1 MARERVIRLMD
12 IQDKMNANGIREG
25 FDRVHKAYIY
35 AAQKHR
41 GQLRKSG
48 EPYLSHPLNVAYI
61 LAQMNMDADTVI
73 GGLLHDTIE
82 DTDATFEEIK
92 DLFGEEVAFIV
103 EGVSKIGKI
112 IFKSAEEKQAE
123 NFRKMLIS
131 MSKDVRVIIIKLAD
145 RLHNMRTLDY
155 LPDEKK
161 QRIAR
166 ETMDIYAP
174 MAHRLGIAWIKWEL
188 EDMCFRILNPDA
200 YYEIYEKV
208 KLKRG
213 EREQYLADI
222 REQTISELAKHGIKA
237 SVTGRPKHFY
247 SIYNKMVK
255 KKVSFEEI
263 YDLLALRVLV
273 DDIPACYAVM
283 GILHNV
289 WKPIQHRF
297 KDYIAMQ
304 KANMYQSLHTTII
317 GPKGITVEFQIR
329 THEMHKVAEEGIAAH
344 WKYKE
349 GKVFDPQEDKAF
361 TWLRQLLEQHE
372 LHSPEDLVEALKEDV
387 LPTQIYVFTP
397 KGDVM
402 ELPIGSTPVDFAYN
416 IHTDVGNKC
425 KGAKVDGRIVPLKY
439 KLRNG
444 DRVSIIL
451 GEPARPSRDWLN
463 FVKTSRAKNRIR
475 AALRKIDTEMGQTV
489 GFELLEK
496 EFSAN
501 GLEVREIFNKSENIK
516 KMLER
521 FKLRD
526 EEDILISVGF
536 GRISPKQVAHIFT
549 EPQQQHGPK
558 LEDLQKAPDK
568 NRDRKKSNTPFII
581 EGIDDVM
588 VKIAKCCSPL
598 PGDKVVGYI
607 SRGRG
612 IVVHRVDCENLKNS
626 AFSEERLVEVEWDDR
641 KSYKMPVRIHT
652 SIVDKPGVLSAL
664 TTVLKE
670 MGLNILELS
679 SKRDKDGMSSQ
690 DFSIE
695 VKNKSELESVIRKI
709 RTIDGLRDV
718 NTST

>member
-1 MARERVIRLMD
+1 MARDRIIRLMD
-12 IQDKMNANGIREG
+12 IQDQLTANGIKDG
-25 FDRVHKAYIY
+25 FDRVYKAYIY

-48 EPYLSHPLNVAYI
+48 EPYLSHPLNAAYI
-61 LAQMNMDADTVI
+61 LAQMNMDVDTVI

-82 DTDATFEEIK
+82 DTDATFDEIK
-92 DLFGEEVAFIV
+92 ELFGEDVAFIV

-112 IFKSAEEKQAE
+112 VFKSAEEKQAE

-145 RLHNMRTLDY
+145 RLHNMRTLDF
-155 LPDEKK
+155 LADEKK
-161 QRIAR
+161 KRIAQ

-174 MAHRLGIAWIKWEL
+174 LAHRLGIAWIKWEL

-200 YYEIYEKV
+200 YYDIYEKV

-213 EREQYLADI
+213 EREQYLMDV
-222 REQTISELAKHGIKA
+222 RETTMNELVKHGIKA
-237 SVTGRPKHFY
+237 TVTGRPKHFY
-247 SIYNKMVK
+247 SIYSKMQK

-273 DDIPACYAVM
+273 DDIPTCYAVM
-283 GILHNV
+283 GIIHNI

-304 KANMYQSLHTTII
+304 KANMYQSLHTTVI
-317 GPKGITVEFQIR
+317 GPKGVTVEFQIR
-329 THEMHKVAEEGIAAH
+329 THQMHKVAEEGIAAH

-349 GKVFDPQEDKAF
+349 GRIFDPQEDKAF

-372 LHSPEDLVEALKEDV
+372 LHSPEDLVKALKDDV

-397 KGDVM
+397 KGDVI
-402 ELPIGSTPVDFAYN
+402 ELPIGSTPVDFAYS
-416 IHTDVGNKC
+416 IHTDIGHKC

-444 DRVSIIL
+444 DRVSIIQ

-475 AALRKIDTEMGQTV
+475 AALRKIDTEMGHNV
-489 GFELLEK
+489 GFDLLDK
-496 EFSAN
+496 EFDAA
-501 GLEVREIFNKSENIK
+501 GLDVREIFNKPDNIK
-516 KMLER
+516 KIIER

-526 EEDILISVGF
+526 EEDIYLSVGF
-536 GRISPKQVAHIFT
+536 GRVSPKQVAHIFT
-549 EPQQQHGPK
+549 EPQLHK
-558 LEDLQKAPDK
+558 LEDIQKTPDK
-568 NRDRKKSNTPFII
+568 NQRREGKSSTPFII
-581 EGIDDVM
+581 QGIDDVM

-598 PGDKVVGYI
+598 PGDDVIGYI

-612 IVVHRVDCENLKNS
+612 IVVHRRDCDNLKNS
-626 AFSEERLVEVEWDDR
+626 AFSEERLVDVEWDS
-641 KSYKMPVRIHT
+641 KKNFKMPVRIHT

-670 MGLNILELS
+670 MGLNIIELS
-679 SKRDKDGMSSQ
+679 SRRDKDGMSSQ

-695 VKNKSELESVIRKI
+695 VRNKSELESVMRKLK
-709 RTIDGLRDV
+709 TIDGMKDV
-718 NTST
+718 NTTT

>member
-1 MARERVIRLMD
+1 MATNRVIRLMD
-12 IQDKMNANGIREG
+12 IQDMLTANGIADG

-61 LAQMNMDADTVI
+61 LAQMNMDVDTVI

-82 DTDATFEEIK
+82 DTDATFEEISE
-92 DLFGEEVAFIV
+92 LFGQDVAFIV

-112 IFKSAEEKQAE
+112 IFKSAQEKQAE

-155 LPDEKK
+155 LAEEKK

-174 MAHRLGIAWIKWEL
+174 LAHRLGIAWIKWEL

-200 YYEIYEKV
+200 YYDIYEKV

-213 EREQYLADI
+213 EREQYLAEIKDAVVA
-222 REQTISELAKHGIKA
+222 ELEKHHIKA
-237 SVTGRPKHFY
+237 AVSGRPKHFY

-273 DDIPACYAVM
+273 DDIPTCYAVM
-283 GILHNV
+283 GILHNM

-297 KDYIAMQ
+297 KDYIAMP
-304 KANMYQSLHTTII
+304 KANLYQSLHTTII

-329 THEMHKVAEEGIAAH
+329 TQEMHSIAEGGIAAH

-349 GKVFDPQEDKAF
+349 GKPFDPQEDKAF

-451 GEPARPSRDWLN
+451 GEDHKPSRDWLS
-463 FVKTSRAKNRIR
+463 FVKTSKAKNRIR
-475 AALRKIDTEMGQTV
+475 AALRKIDTDMGHSV
-489 GFELLEK
+489 GFDLLDK
-496 EFSAN
+496 EFTNA
-501 GLEVREIFNKSENIK
+501 GLDVREIFNKPDNIK
-516 KMLER
+516 KIIER

-526 EEDILISVGF
+526 EEEIFLSVGF
-536 GRISPKQVAHIFT
+536 GRVSPKQVVHVFT
-549 EPQQQHGPK
+549 EPATQPR
-558 LEDLQKAPDK
+558 LEDLQKTPQKDSG
-568 NRDRKKSNTPFII
+568 KKSSTPFII
-581 EGIDDVM
+581 QGIDDVM
-588 VKIAKCCSPL
+588 VKIAKCCNPL
-598 PGDKVVGYI
+598 PGDDVVGYI

-612 IVVHRVDCENLKNS
+612 IVVHRVDCANLKNS
-626 AFSEERLVEVEWDDR
+626 AFSEERLVDVQWDSR

-679 SKRDKDGMSSQ
+679 SKRDKDGLSSQ

-695 VKNKSELESVIRKI
+695 VRNKSELESVIRKI
-709 RTIDGLRDV
+709 KTIDGLREV
-718 NTST
+718 NTAN

>member
-1 MARERVIRLMD
+1 MATNRVIRLMD
-12 IQDKMNANGIREG
+12 IQDMLTANGIAEG

-61 LAQMNMDADTVI
+61 LAQMNMDVDTVI

-82 DTDATFEEIK
+82 DTDATFEEISE
-92 DLFGEEVAFIV
+92 LFGQDVAFIV

-155 LPDEKK
+155 LAEEKK

-200 YYEIYEKV
+200 YYDIYEKV

-213 EREQYLADI
+213 EREQYLAEI
-222 REQTISELAKHGIKA
+222 KETVVVELEKHHIKA
-237 SVTGRPKHFY
+237 VVSGRPKHFY

-273 DDIPACYAVM
+273 EDIPSCYAAM
-283 GILHNV
+283 GIMHNM

-297 KDYIAMQ
+297 KDYIAMP
-304 KANMYQSLHTTII
+304 KANLYQSLHTTII

-329 THEMHKVAEEGIAAH
+329 TQEMHSIAEKGIAAH

-349 GKVFDPQEDKAF
+349 GKPFDPQEDKAF
-361 TWLRQLLEQHE
+361 KWLRQLLEQHE

-402 ELPIGSTPVDFAYN
+402 ELPVGSTPVDFAYN

-451 GEPARPSRDWLN
+451 GEDHKPSRDWLN
-463 FVKTSRAKNRIR
+463 FVKTSKAKNRIR
-475 AALRKIDTEMGQTV
+475 AALRKIDTDMGHTV
-489 GFELLEK
+489 GFDLLDK
-496 EFSAN
+496 EFNNA
-501 GLEVREIFNKSENIK
+501 GLDVREIFNKPDNIRK
-516 KMLER
+516 IIER

-526 EEDILISVGF
+526 EEEIFLSVGF
-536 GRISPKQVAHIFT
+536 GRVSPKQVVHVFS
-549 EPQQQHGPK
+549 EPATPQR
-558 LEDLQKAPDK
+558 LEDIQKTPPKDAP
-568 NRDRKKSNTPFII
+568 KKTSNPFII

-588 VKIAKCCSPL
+588 VKIAKCCTPL
-598 PGDKVVGYI
+598 PGDDVVGYI

-612 IVVHRVDCENLKNS
+612 IVVHRVDCTNLKNT
-626 AFSEERLVEVEWDDR
+626 AFSDERLVDVQWDSR

-679 SKRDKDGMSSQ
+679 SKRDKDGLSSQ

-695 VKNKSELESVIRKI
+695 VRNKSELESVIRKI
-709 RTIDGLRDV
+709 KTIDGLREV
-718 NTST
+718 NTAN

>member
-1 MARERVIRLMD
+1 MATNRVIRLMD
-12 IQDKMNANGIREG
+12 IQDMLTANGIADG

-61 LAQMNMDADTVI
+61 LAQMNMDVDTVI

-82 DTDATFEEIK
+82 DTDATFEEISG
-92 DLFGEEVAFIV
+92 LFGQDVAFIV

-112 IFKSAEEKQAE
+112 IFKSAQEKQAE

-155 LPDEKK
+155 LAEEKK

-174 MAHRLGIAWIKWEL
+174 LAHRLGIAWIKWEL

-200 YYEIYEKV
+200 YYDIYEKV

-213 EREQYLADI
+213 EREQYLAEI
-222 REQTISELAKHGIKA
+222 KEAVIAELEKHKIKA
-237 SVTGRPKHFY
+237 LVSGRPKHFY

-273 DDIPACYAVM
+273 DDIPTCYAVM
-283 GILHNV
+283 GILHNM

-297 KDYIAMQ
+297 KDYIAMP
-304 KANMYQSLHTTII
+304 KANLYQSLHTTII

-329 THEMHKVAEEGIAAH
+329 TQEMHSIAEGGIAAH

-349 GKVFDPQEDKAF
+349 GKPFDPQEDKAF

-451 GEPARPSRDWLN
+451 GEDHKPSRDWLS
-463 FVKTSRAKNRIR
+463 FVKTSKAKNRIR
-475 AALRKIDTEMGQTV
+475 AALRKIDTDMGHTV
-489 GFELLEK
+489 GFDLLDK
-496 EFSAN
+496 EFSNA
-501 GLEVREIFNKSENIK
+501 GLDVREIFNKQDNIK
-516 KMLER
+516 KIIER

-526 EEDILISVGF
+526 EEEIFLSVGF
-536 GRISPKQVAHIFT
+536 GRVSPKQVVHVFT
-549 EPQQQHGPK
+549 EPATQPK
-558 LEDLQKAPDK
+558 LEDLQKAPQKDSG
-568 NRDRKKSNTPFII
+568 KKSSTPFII
-581 EGIDDVM
+581 QGIDDVM
-588 VKIAKCCSPL
+588 VKIAKCCNPL
-598 PGDKVVGYI
+598 PGDDVVGYI

-612 IVVHRVDCENLKNS
+612 IVVHRVDCANLKNS
-626 AFSEERLVEVEWDDR
+626 AFSEERLVDVQWDSR

-679 SKRDKDGMSSQ
+679 SKRDKDGLSSQ

-695 VKNKSELESVIRKI
+695 VRNKSELESVIRKI
-709 RTIDGLRDV
+709 KTIDGLREV
-718 NTST
+718 NTAN

>member
-1 MARERVIRLMD
+1 MATNRVIRLMD
-12 IQDKMNANGIREG
+12 IQDMLTANGIAEG

-61 LAQMNMDADTVI
+61 LAQMNMDVDTVI

-82 DTDATFEEIK
+82 DTDATFEEISE
-92 DLFGEEVAFIV
+92 LFGQDVAFIV

-155 LPDEKK
+155 LAEEKK

-200 YYEIYEKV
+200 YYDIYEKV

-213 EREQYLADI
+213 EREQYLAEI
-222 REQTISELAKHGIKA
+222 KETVVVELEKHHIKA
-237 SVTGRPKHFY
+237 VVSGRPKHFY
-247 SIYNKMVK
+247 SIYNKMIK

-273 DDIPACYAVM
+273 EDIPSCYAAM
-283 GILHNV
+283 GIMHNM

-297 KDYIAMQ
+297 KDYIAMP
-304 KANMYQSLHTTII
+304 KANLYQSLHTTII

-329 THEMHKVAEEGIAAH
+329 TQEMHSIAEKGIAAH

-349 GKVFDPQEDKAF
+349 GRPFDPQEDKAF
-361 TWLRQLLEQHE
+361 KWLRQLLEQHE

-402 ELPIGSTPVDFAYN
+402 ELPVGSTPVDFAYN

-451 GEPARPSRDWLN
+451 GEDHKPSRDWLN
-463 FVKTSRAKNRIR
+463 FVKTSKAKNRIR
-475 AALRKIDTEMGQTV
+475 AALRKIDTDMGHTV
-489 GFELLEK
+489 GFDLLDK
-496 EFSAN
+496 EFTNA
-501 GLEVREIFNKSENIK
+501 GLDVREIFNKPDNIRK
-516 KMLER
+516 IIER

-526 EEDILISVGF
+526 EEEIFLSVGF
-536 GRISPKQVAHIFT
+536 GRVSPKQVVHVFS
-549 EPQQQHGPK
+549 EPASPQR
-558 LEDLQKAPDK
+558 LEDIQKTPPKDAP
-568 NRDRKKSNTPFII
+568 RKTSTPFII

-588 VKIAKCCSPL
+588 VKIAKCCTPL
-598 PGDKVVGYI
+598 PGDDVVGYI

-612 IVVHRVDCENLKNS
+612 IVVHRVDCTNLKNT
-626 AFSEERLVEVEWDDR
+626 AFSDERLVDVQWDSR

-679 SKRDKDGMSSQ
+679 SKRDKDGLSSQ

-695 VKNKSELESVIRKI
+695 VRNKSELESVIRKI
-709 RTIDGLRDV
+709 KTIDGLREV
-718 NTST
+718 NTAN

>member
-1 MARERVIRLMD
+1 MD
-12 IQDKMNANGIREG
+12 IQDRLIKNGVKDG
-25 FDRVHKAYIY
+25 FDRVHTAYVY

-48 EPYLSHPLNVAYI
+48 EPYLSHPLSVAHI
-61 LAQMNMDADTVI
+61 LAQMNMDIDTVI
-73 GGLLHDTIE
+73 GGLLHDTVE
-82 DTDATFEEIK
+82 DTDATFEEIAEH
-92 DLFGEEVAFIV
+92 FGEDVAFIV
-103 EGVSKIGKI
+103 DGVTKIGKI
-112 IFKSAEEKQAE
+112 EFKSQQEKQAE

-131 MSKDVRVIIIKLAD
+131 MSKDVRVILIKLAD
-145 RLHNMRTLDY
+145 RLHNMRTLDF
-155 LPDEKK
+155 LKEEKK
-161 QRIAR
+161 RRIAQ

-188 EDMCFRILNPDA
+188 EDRCFRILKPEN

-213 EREQYLADI
+213 EREQFLIDV
-222 REQTISELAKHGIKA
+222 RERVVDELKSHNIKA

-273 DDIPACYAVM
+273 EDVPACYAVM
-283 GILHNV
+283 GILHNM

-304 KANMYQSLHTTII
+304 KTNLYQSLHTTII

-349 GKVFDPQEDKAF
+349 GKVFDPQEDKTF

-372 LHSPEDLVEALKEDV
+372 LHKPEDLVEALKEDV

-397 KGDVM
+397 GGDVV
-402 ELPIGSTPVDFAYN
+402 ELPVGSTPIDFAYS
-416 IHTDVGNKC
+416 IHTEVGNKC

-444 DRVSIIL
+444 DRVTVIT
-451 GEPARPSRDWLN
+451 GDDQRPNRDWLN
-463 FVKTSRAKNRIR
+463 FVKTNRAKNRIR
-475 AALRKIDTEMGQTV
+475 AALRKIDTDMSKSV
-489 GFELLEK
+489 GFDLLEK
-496 EFSAN
+496 EFSAES
-501 GLEVREIFNKSENIK
+501 LEVREIFNKPENVK
-516 KMLER
+516 KVIER
-521 FKLRD
+521 YRLRD
-526 EEDILISVGF
+526 EEDIYVSVGF
-536 GRISPKQVAHIFT
+536 GRVSPKQIVHMFC
-549 EPQQQHGPK
+549 EKELK
-558 LEDLQKAPDK
+558 LEDLKKTPPKQ
-568 NRDRKKSNTPFII
+568 KKSSTPFLIQ
-581 EGIDDVM
+581 GIDDVM

-598 PGDKVVGYI
+598 PGEDVVGYI

-612 IVVHRVDCENLKNS
+612 IVVHKRTCDNLRNS
-626 AFSEERLVEVEWDDR
+626 AFAEERLVDVEWDER
-641 KSYKMPVRIHT
+641 KNYKMPVKIHT
-652 SIVDKPGVLSAL
+652 SIIDKPGVLNAL
-664 TTVLKE
+664 TNVLKE

-679 SKRDKDGMSSQ
+679 SRRDKEGMSTQ

-695 VKNKSELESVIRKI
+695 VSNKNELESVMRKLK
-709 RTIDGLRDV
+709 TIEGMREV
-718 NTST
+718 ISQA

>member
-1 MARERVIRLMD
+1 MATNRVIRLMD
-12 IQDKMNANGIREG
+12 IQDMLTANGIADG

-61 LAQMNMDADTVI
+61 LAQMNMDVDTVI

-82 DTDATFEEIK
+82 DTDATFEEISG
-92 DLFGEEVAFIV
+92 LFGQDVAFIV

-112 IFKSAEEKQAE
+112 IFKSAQEKQAE

-155 LPDEKK
+155 LAEEKK

-174 MAHRLGIAWIKWEL
+174 LAHRLGIAWIKWEL

-200 YYEIYEKV
+200 YYDIYEKV

-213 EREQYLADI
+213 EREQYLAEI
-222 REQTISELAKHGIKA
+222 KEAVVAELEKHKIKA
-237 SVTGRPKHFY
+237 LVSGRPKHFY

-273 DDIPACYAVM
+273 DDIPTCYAVM
-283 GILHNV
+283 GILHNM

-297 KDYIAMQ
+297 KDYIAMP
-304 KANMYQSLHTTII
+304 KANLYQSLHTTII

-329 THEMHKVAEEGIAAH
+329 TQEMHSIAEGGIAAH

-349 GKVFDPQEDKAF
+349 GKPFDPQEDKAF

-451 GEPARPSRDWLN
+451 GEDHKPSRDWLS
-463 FVKTSRAKNRIR
+463 FVKTSKAKNRIR
-475 AALRKIDTEMGQTV
+475 AALRKIDTDMGHTV
-489 GFELLEK
+489 GFDLLDK
-496 EFSAN
+496 EFTNA
-501 GLEVREIFNKSENIK
+501 GLDVREIFNKQDNIK
-516 KMLER
+516 KIIER

-526 EEDILISVGF
+526 EEEIFLSVGF
-536 GRISPKQVAHIFT
+536 GRVSPKQVVHVFT
-549 EPQQQHGPK
+549 EPATQPR
-558 LEDLQKAPDK
+558 LEDLQKTPQKDSG
-568 NRDRKKSNTPFII
+568 KKTSTPFII
-581 EGIDDVM
+581 QGIDDVM
-588 VKIAKCCSPL
+588 VKIAKCCNPL
-598 PGDKVVGYI
+598 PGDDVVGYI

-612 IVVHRVDCENLKNS
+612 IVVHRVDCANLKNS
-626 AFSEERLVEVEWDDR
+626 AFSEERLVEVQWDSR

-679 SKRDKDGMSSQ
+679 SRRDKDGLSSQ

-695 VKNKSELESVIRKI
+695 VRNKSELESVIRKI
-709 RTIDGLRDV
+709 KTIDGLREV
-718 NTST
+718 NTAN

>member
-1 MARERVIRLMD
+1 MATNRVIRLMD
-12 IQDKMNANGIREG
+12 IQDMLTANGIADG

-61 LAQMNMDADTVI
+61 LAQMNMDVDTVI

-82 DTDATFEEIK
+82 DTDATFEEISG
-92 DLFGEEVAFIV
+92 LFGQDVAFIV

-112 IFKSAEEKQAE
+112 IFKSAQEKQAE

-155 LPDEKK
+155 LAEEKK

-174 MAHRLGIAWIKWEL
+174 LAHRLGIAWIKWEL

-200 YYEIYEKV
+200 YYDIYEKV

-213 EREQYLADI
+213 EREQYLAEI
-222 REQTISELAKHGIKA
+222 KEAVVAELEKHRIKA
-237 SVTGRPKHFY
+237 LVSGRPKHFY

-273 DDIPACYAVM
+273 DDIPTCYAVM
-283 GILHNV
+283 GILHNM

-297 KDYIAMQ
+297 KDYIAMP
-304 KANMYQSLHTTII
+304 KANLYQSLHTTII

-329 THEMHKVAEEGIAAH
+329 TQEMHSIAEGGIAAH

-349 GKVFDPQEDKAF
+349 GRPFDPQEDKAF

-451 GEPARPSRDWLN
+451 GEDHKPSRDWLS
-463 FVKTSRAKNRIR
+463 FVKTSKAKNRIR
-475 AALRKIDTEMGQTV
+475 AALRKIDTDMGHTV
-489 GFELLEK
+489 GFDLLDK
-496 EFSAN
+496 EFTNA
-501 GLEVREIFNKSENIK
+501 GLDVREIFNKQDNIK
-516 KMLER
+516 KIIER

-526 EEDILISVGF
+526 EEDIFLSVGF
-536 GRISPKQVAHIFT
+536 GRVSPKQVVHVFT
-549 EPQQQHGPK
+549 EPATQPR
-558 LEDLQKAPDK
+558 LEDLQKTPQKDSG
-568 NRDRKKSNTPFII
+568 KKTSTPFII
-581 EGIDDVM
+581 QGIDDVM
-588 VKIAKCCSPL
+588 VKIAKCCNPL
-598 PGDKVVGYI
+598 PGDDVVGYI

-612 IVVHRVDCENLKNS
+612 IVVHRVDCANLKNS
-626 AFSEERLVEVEWDDR
+626 AFSEERLVDVQWDSR

-679 SKRDKDGMSSQ
+679 SRRDKDGLSSQ

-695 VKNKSELESVIRKI
+695 VRNKSELESVIRKI
-709 RTIDGLRDV
+709 KTIDGLREV
-718 NTST
+718 NTAN

>member
-1 MARERVIRLMD
+1 MARDRVIRLMD
-12 IQDKMNANGIREG
+12 IQDMLTANGVAEG

-61 LAQMNMDADTVI
+61 LAQMNMDVDTVI

-82 DTDATFEEIK
+82 DTDATFDEIK
-92 DLFGEEVAFIV
+92 ELFGEDVAFIV

-112 IFKSAEEKQAE
+112 VFKSAEEKQAE
-123 NFRKMLIS
+123 NFRKMLVS

-155 LPDEKK
+155 LAEEKK
-161 QRIAR
+161 RRIAQ

-200 YYEIYEKV
+200 YYDIYEKV

-213 EREQYLADI
+213 EREQYLAEIKERVID
-222 REQTISELAKHGIKA
+222 ELEKHNIHA
-237 SVTGRPKHFY
+237 SVSGRPKHFY
-247 SIYNKMVK
+247 SIYSKMIK

-273 DDIPACYAVM
+273 SDIPTCYAVM
-283 GILHNV
+283 GILHNM

-304 KANMYQSLHTTII
+304 KANLYQSLHTTII

-329 THEMHKVAEEGIAAH
+329 TQEMHMVAEEGIAAH

-349 GKVFDPQEDKAF
+349 NRPFDPQEDKAF
-361 TWLRQLLEQHE
+361 TWLRQLLDQHE

-451 GEPARPSRDWLN
+451 GEDHKPSRDWLN
-463 FVKTSRAKNRIR
+463 FVKTSKAKNRIR
-475 AALRKIDTEMGQTV
+475 AALRKIDTDMGHTV
-489 GFELLEK
+489 GFDLMDK
-496 EFSAN
+496 EFTNA
-501 GLEVREIFNKSENIK
+501 GLDVREIFNKPDNVK
-516 KMLER
+516 KIIER

-526 EEDILISVGF
+526 EEDIYLSVGF
-536 GRISPKQVAHIFT
+536 GRVSPKQVLHVFT
-549 EPQQQHGPK
+549 EPTTPQR
-558 LEDLQKAPDK
+558 LEDLQKAPSKDSG
-568 NRDRKKSNTPFII
+568 KKTNTPFII
-581 EGIDDVM
+581 QGIDDVM
-588 VKIAKCCSPL
+588 VKIAKCCTPL
-598 PGDKVVGYI
+598 PGDDVVGYI

-612 IVVHRVDCENLKNS
+612 IVVHRVDCNNLKNS
-626 AFSEERLVEVEWDDR
+626 AFSEERLVDVQWDAR

-679 SKRDKDGMSSQ
+679 SRRDKDGLSSQ

-695 VKNKSELESVIRKI
+695 VRNKSELESVIRKI
-709 RTIDGLRDV
+709 KTIDGLREV
-718 NTST
+718 NTAN

>member
-1 MARERVIRLMD
+1 MATNRVIRLMD
-12 IQDKMNANGIREG
+12 IQDMLTANGIADG

-61 LAQMNMDADTVI
+61 LAQMNMDVDTVI

-82 DTDATFEEIK
+82 DTDATFEEISG
-92 DLFGEEVAFIV
+92 LFGQDVAFIV

-112 IFKSAEEKQAE
+112 IFKSAQEKQAE

-155 LPDEKK
+155 LAEEKK

-174 MAHRLGIAWIKWEL
+174 LAHRLGIAWIKWEL
-188 EDMCFRILNPDA
+188 EDMCFRILNPEA
-200 YYEIYEKV
+200 YYDIYEKV

-213 EREQYLADI
+213 EREQYLAEI
-222 REQTISELAKHGIKA
+222 KEAVIAELEKHKIKA
-237 SVTGRPKHFY
+237 LVSGRPKHFY

-273 DDIPACYAVM
+273 DDIPTCYAVM
-283 GILHNV
+283 GILHNM

-297 KDYIAMQ
+297 KDYIAMP
-304 KANMYQSLHTTII
+304 KANLYQSLHTTII

-329 THEMHKVAEEGIAAH
+329 TQEMHSIAEGGIAAH

-349 GKVFDPQEDKAF
+349 GRPFDPQEDKAF

-451 GEPARPSRDWLN
+451 GEDHKPSRDWLS
-463 FVKTSRAKNRIR
+463 FVKTSKAKNRIR
-475 AALRKIDTEMGQTV
+475 AALRKIDTDMGHTV
-489 GFELLEK
+489 GFDLLDK
-496 EFSAN
+496 EFSNA
-501 GLEVREIFNKSENIK
+501 GLDVREIFNKQDNIK
-516 KMLER
+516 KIIER

-526 EEDILISVGF
+526 EEEIFLSVGF
-536 GRISPKQVAHIFT
+536 GRVSPKQVVHVFT
-549 EPQQQHGPK
+549 EPATQPK
-558 LEDLQKAPDK
+558 LEDLQKAPQKDSG
-568 NRDRKKSNTPFII
+568 KKTSTPFII
-581 EGIDDVM
+581 QGIDDVM
-588 VKIAKCCSPL
+588 VKIAKCCNPL
-598 PGDKVVGYI
+598 PGDDVVGYI

-612 IVVHRVDCENLKNS
+612 IVVHRVDCANLKNS
-626 AFSEERLVEVEWDDR
+626 AFSEERLVDVQWDSR

-679 SKRDKDGMSSQ
+679 SRRDKDGLSSQ

-695 VKNKSELESVIRKI
+695 VRNKSELESVIRKI
-709 RTIDGLRDV
+709 KTIDGLREV
-718 NTST
+718 NTAN